1 MPETVQQYVAR
12 LSGLVGDQD
21 PWSVLAATPGR
32 LRALVSGATPD
43 ELRWTSSPTRW
54 STAIIMAHLA
64 DSEIVGAW
72 RFRSLL
78 TRDGLELQAYDQNA
92 WAAAFHYEQTDPADS
107 LVLFEALRQST
118 LRVLSAY
125 RSRAPEARRHASG
138 ARTRVHR
145 TPAADVRRPR
155 PEPPRPNR
163 ATVERSPRRAR
174 LAPRMIVRSSGS
186 TQLLIAQPDH
196 ATLAATIMRAWQAG
210 GLLDSPRQR
219 RSCSR

>member
-92 WAAAFHYEQTDPADS
+92 WAAAFHYEQTDPAHS
-107 LVLFEALRQST
+107 LVLFEALRRST
-118 LRVLSAY
+118 LRVLSATDPERLKHAGMHQERGRESIEHLLRMY
-125 RSRAPEARRHASG
+125 AGHDLNHLGQIERLLSEARG
-138 ARTRVHR
+138 AQ
-145 TPAADVRRPR
+145 
-155 PEPPRPNR
+155 
-163 ATVERSPRRAR
+163 
-174 LAPRMIVRSSGS
+174 G
-186 TQLLIAQPDH
+186 
-196 ATLAATIMRAWQAG
+196 
-210 GLLDSPRQR
+210 
-219 RSCSR
+219 